1 MSGRM
6 LNAMS
11 QQAVSLVIHA
21 LLTDRNFRDRFAMSP
36 MEALV
41 DLHLST
47 DLEFTLDEVEAL
59 ARARP
64 DDWRPSGGFTHAG
77 IH

>member
-1 MSGRM
+1 
-6 LNAMS
+6 
-11 QQAVSLVIHA
+11 
-21 LLTDRNFRDRFAMSP
+21 MSP
-36 MEALV
+36 MEVLV

-77 IH
+77 ITDVGCFRVDWGMSCAGRNG